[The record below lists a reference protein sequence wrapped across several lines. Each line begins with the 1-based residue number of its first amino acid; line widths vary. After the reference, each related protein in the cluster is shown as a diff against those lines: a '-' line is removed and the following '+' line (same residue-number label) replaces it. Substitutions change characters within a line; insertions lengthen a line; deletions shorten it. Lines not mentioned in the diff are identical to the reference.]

1 MQSIILIILIGL
13 IGGVAV
19 GIQSP
24 LASMISQRLGVLESV
39 FIVHLGGALVVLIP
53 LLYYGGGKLGQWQML
68 PWYTLVAGAFGVIVI
83 TAISYIIPRA
93 GVAVSVTTVV
103 AGQLLV
109 GMLLDHFG
117 VLGAIEKPLDA
128 TRIFGIAVVL
138 IGVWLTVK

>member
-13 IGGVAV
+13 IGGIAV

-39 FIVHLGGALVVLIP
+39 FIVHLGGALIVLIP
-53 LLYYGGGKLGQWQML
+53 LLYYGGGKLGQWRML
-68 PWYTLVAGAFGVIVI
+68 PWYTLVAGGFGVIVI

-117 VLGAIEKPLDA
+117 GLGAIEKPLDA